1 MNANLINKENQQ
13 INRKKLKTKE
23 NSDLYTS
30 LPRLVMRYTILIVVS
45 FVMLY
50 PLLWMIGNSFNAD
63 MPSSFSFLPNN
74 WTTEGWQNAFKAPGW
89 GSAEG
94 YSIFRALWNTLSYT
108 IPNTIFT
115 TITCLITAYV
125 VSRFNF
131 KGKKLVFSI
140 IIATLLMPNT
150 IFRIPLYAFWTS
162 KTMSGLWEGSESAIR
177 AYIPLWSGAMFAI
190 DSFSTFMFIQF
201 FRTIPR
207 DLDEAAYIDGA
218 NRMQILWH
226 IFVPILKPTIITVA
240 LLKFISAFNDY
251 QGPLIYNSSVK
262 TQPLSLVLPQ
272 LGVDSINTYSMVYS
286 RAIIAALIPV
296 IVFFIAQK
304 YFMGSDTD
312 SAIKG

>member
-1 MNANLINKENQQ
+1 MNANTINNQNQSINK
-13 INRKKLKTKE
+13 TKPKE
-23 NSDLYTS
+23 KSDLYTS
-30 LPRLVMRYTILIVVS
+30 KIRLVIRYTILILVS

-50 PLLWMIGNSFNAD
+50 PLVWMIGNSFNLE
-63 MPSSFSFLPNN
+63 MPSSFSFIPKK
-74 WTTEGWQNAFKAPGW
+74 WTFEGWQNALKAPGW
-89 GSAEG
+89 GSEEG
-94 YSIFRALWNTLSYT
+94 YSMFRALWNTLSYT

-131 KGKKLVFSI
+131 KGKKLVFTV

-162 KTMSGLWEGSESAIR
+162 KTMSGLWEGSNFAIR

-226 IFVPILKPTIITVA
+226 IFAPILKPTIITVA
-240 LLKFISAFNDY
+240 LLKFISSFNDY

-296 IVFFIAQK
+296 IVFFVAQK